1 MAVATDADKVPRI
14 KLIIDGVSIHSPLV
28 AFTGSTFR
36 IGFLNPEKSLSI
48 TCNISYTYHGGANN
62 RIHFIICAG
71 IFDIY
76 FCV

>member
-1 MAVATDADKVPRI
+1 MAVATEADNVPRI
-14 KLIIDGVSIHSPLV
+14 KLIIEGVSIHSPFV
-28 AFTGSTFR
+28 GFTGSTFR
-36 IGFLNPEKSLSI
+36 IGFLNPEKCLSV

-62 RIHFIICAG
+62 RIHFTTCAG